1 MTRGGT
7 YDSAVDRTDEARQA
21 FGEKLRKARKQT
33 GLTIDQ
39 MAERIQVNR
48 SQYYSW
54 ESGRALPRTQDEK
67 ERIEQMLEV
76 MTGET
81 VDAPAEA
88 EVPEEPEQ
96 QEAEHTLSLPS
107 HMRVQQETKQQY
119 AMPLARKATR
129 NDSDDDRSLHEQLQD
144 LGVEVAST
152 TQKAQTKISWYNTQK
167 GNDAYLYNKISV
179 TKGDIRLGKVVQEK
193 FLKIGH
199 YAQIGAVPRRDKVL
213 LLFKPVPERVDG
225 ALAISVKNSSAR
237 VGSRALIK
245 WLEEK
250 GLKHGRY
257 TVRQVDGMKNVFA
270 CFLEEER

>member
-1 MTRGGT
+1 MIKKV
-7 YDSAVDRTDEARQA
+7 ARTDEARQA

-39 MAERIQVNR
+39 MAERMQVNR
-48 SQYYSW
+48 SRYYPW
-54 ESGRALPRTQDEK
+54 ESAKTLPRTQEEK
-67 ERIEQMLEV
+67 ERIEQMVEAMMGEIVNMPEEV
-76 MTGET
+76 NI
-81 VDAPAEA
+81 
-88 EVPEEPEQ
+88 PEEPEQ

-107 HMRVQQETKQQY
+107 HMKVQQETKEQY
-119 AMPLARKATR
+119 PMPESSKAAR

-144 LGVEVAST
+144 LGVDIVSAT
-152 TQKAQTKISWYNTQK
+152 PKAQTKISWYNTQK
-167 GNDAYLYNKISV
+167 GSAAFLYNKVSI
-179 TKGDIRLGKVVQEK
+179 TKGDIRLGKVVQKK
-193 FLKIGH
+193 FFKIGR
-199 YAQIGAVPRRDKVL
+199 YAQIGAVPRGDKML

-225 ALAISVKNSSAR
+225 ALAVSVKNNSAR

-270 CFLEEER
+270 CFLEEGGGQ